1 MKRSVSVAIM
11 AAMILVFF
19 GGLTVAGGGIE
30 VFLDNLNV
38 EARADMH
45 GYAVKLSTQFGVPV
59 PQVQAVIHKV
69 DAPADAFMC
78 FQLGHMS
85 GHPYERVVQTYRT
98 NRGKG
103 WGVIAKS
110 LGIKPGSPEFHAL
123 KNGDFVFNGQPQEEP
138 RQGKGKGGGHG
149 RGQGKNK

>member
-1 MKRSVSVAIM
+1 MKKGVLWAVVAAIM
-11 AAMILVFF
+11 LVLF
-19 GGLTVAGGGIE
+19 GGQAAAEGGLQ

-45 GYAVKLSTQFGVPV
+45 GYAIKLSTQFGVPV
-59 PQVQAVIHKV
+59 PQVEAVISKV
-69 DAPADAFMC
+69 SAPADAFMC

-85 GHPYERVVQTYRT
+85 GYRYERVVQTYQK
-98 NRGKG
+98 NRGRG

-123 KNGDFVFNGQPQEEP
+123 KNGDFVFDGQPQATTGKGQGKGGG
-138 RQGKGKGGGHG
+138 QGKGK
-149 RGQGKNK
+149 NK